1 MAVIFGV
8 APPASA
14 PEVALVLAA
23 SFAGL
28 AAVVS
33 LGRASDEVVG

>member
-1 MAVIFGV
+1 MAVIFGTV
-8 APPASA
+8 PLASA

-28 AAVVS
+28 AAIVS
-33 LGRASDEVVG
+33 LGRVRDEDVG